1 MSVLGYI
8 MIAIY
13 INTVW
18 GLYKQVERTLRKK
31 LYHFHSLPLP
41 EANDNT
47 LAQPD

>member
-1 MSVLGYI
+1 MSILGYI

-18 GLYKQVERTLRKK
+18 GLYKQVERRLRKK